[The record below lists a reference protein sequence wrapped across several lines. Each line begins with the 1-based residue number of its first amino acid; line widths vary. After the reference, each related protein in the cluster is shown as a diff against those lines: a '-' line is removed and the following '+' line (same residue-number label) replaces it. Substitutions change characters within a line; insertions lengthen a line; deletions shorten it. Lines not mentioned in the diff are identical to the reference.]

1 MQRILLLIVVLAVWA
16 FPLDLNTSDAVLAA
30 MHARYARTWY
40 QTLTFDQ
47 VSITHK
53 PDNTTKSETWHE
65 ALRVPGKLRINFGD
79 PRAGNGAL
87 FVNDHQY
94 VYKAGKLASEKP
106 RIHPLLVLG
115 FDVYA
120 QPVSKTMQQ
129 LKDLHIDL
137 RTLHEAQWQGRATL
151 VSGAKAGDL
160 RSPQFWIDKDR
171 LYFVRLLQP
180 DEQEPSATEDIR
192 FENYR
197 QVEGGG
203 WLAEHVT
210 VYSNGKLV
218 FEEKYSNVKVNP
230 PLADSLFDP
239 QNFSGK

>member
-94 VYKAGKLASEKP
+94 VYKAGKLASEKF

-137 RTLHEAQWQGRATL
+137 RTLHEEQWQGRATL